1 MKFNFDD
8 IYYPADVTERI
19 HENTDEKMIDHIRRA
34 NIEHMD
40 EVAMTYM
47 SVEITYSELFSRIE
61 DYARALKQAGLKK
74 GDFITICLPNSP
86 ETVYYFY
93 ACNDIGVTPYLIDPR
108 CTFGKMK
115 ICVDDSKSK
124 LFVCEMG
131 TYFDKVAENE
141 NELPVQRII
150 VVSPV
155 STLYD
160 YKKLGF
166 KLRLAKV
173 VFNRKRRSGLKK
185 HPGSDLRVFHKEFID
200 AGKTYSGN
208 VAEKYDPSIPAIVVN
223 TSGTSGDSVKGAVHT
238 NKSYNILSNQTDFIT
253 DEIKRGY
260 SYYGYIPFFSMYGS
274 GVGLHTALSHG
285 VIIELIPKFDGKK
298 SIKEI
303 FEKRVN
309 ILIGVPTLFDAIAS
323 ICENKNVDMSFAKVF
338 VMGGDNVSP
347 DQYLQNNSILQS
359 HGMIHPIIY
368 GYGSTEGMMMIT
380 TSNDPKT
387 YIYGSSGVPHTGVS
401 IRIVDPETQ
410 NILEYKQEGEICIHT
425 PTLMNGYLNKEDENI
440 KVFSFFDGIKYF
452 RTGDKGYL
460 TDSGHLFFTGRYKRL
475 MKRPDGH
482 QVSPIPIENSICAHS
497 SVENAVVVGIRKSPD
512 SPGVIP
518 TAFVKL
524 KDGQEATTENIKSII
539 ETSLRSLSGE
549 REMALAYRIVDRIPI
564 TENGKMDYRSL
575 EKNDFSDG
583 TYYAVDDPITRDY
596 FKGMPNV
603 SVIKILKA

>member
-34 NIEHMD
+34 NIGHM
-40 EVAMTYM
+40 EELAMTYM
-47 SVEITYSELFSRIE
+47 GVEITYADLFSRID
-61 DYARALKQAGLKK
+61 DYARALKQAGLEK

-141 NELPVQRII
+141 NELPVHKIV

-185 HPGSDLRVFHKEFID
+185 HPGSDLCVFHKEFID

-208 VAEKYDPSIPAIVVN
+208 VAEEYDPNIPAIVVN

-238 NKSYNILSNQTDFIT
+238 NKSYNILSNQTDFISN
-253 DEIKRGY
+253 EIKRGY
-260 SYYGYIPFFSMYGS
+260 SYFGYIPYFTMYGS
-274 GVGLHTALSHG
+274 GVGMHTGLSHG
-285 VIIELIPKFDGKK
+285 VIINNIPKFSGIK

-303 FEKRVN
+303 LSTKPN
-309 ILIGVPTLFDAIAS
+309 ILIGVPNLYEALA
-323 ICENKNVDMSFAKVF
+323 NVLQKQKVDMSFAKLY
-338 VMGGDNVSP
+338 VMGGDNISP
-347 DQYLQNNSILQS
+347 EKLNRQNNVLQLL
-359 HGMIHPIIY
+359 GMKKRITY
-368 GYGSTEGMMMIT
+368 GYGSTEVMM
-380 TSNDPKT
+380 SNTNSEDQRSFMD
-387 YIYGSSGVPHTGVS
+387 GSCGIPYPCVDY
-401 IRIVDPETQ
+401 RIFNEDGREFHDF
-410 NILEYKQEGEICIHT
+410 EKEGEIYLHT
-425 PTLMNGYLNKEDENI
+425 PTMMKGYLNKPEENSA
-440 KVFSFFDGIKYF
+440 VFFDIDGTRYF
-452 RTGDKGYL
+452 KTGDKGYL
-460 TDSGHLFFTGRYKRL
+460 TESGHLFLTGRYKRL

-482 QVSPIPIENSICAHS
+482 QVSPIPIENSICTHS

-603 SVIKILKA
+603 SVIKIQKA